1 MEKTRK
7 KAALQGGR
15 PEAAGDNRGQ
25 SPLKKKNAGRMC
37 YRLKVNPAVK

>member
-1 MEKTRK
+1 ML

-25 SPLKKKNAGRMC
+25 SPLRFCGCDGFERC
-37 YRLKVNPAVK
+37 GKVILER